1 MATIETD
8 CSENESENEQDIRQ
22 RAGGHPTV
30 KKPALV
36 KRTRRGWSWSEINLA
51 LDAVLLVVFVALCI
65 AAVIV
70 RFVFPPGPAAK
81 AWSLWGLDY
90 DAWGG
95 VQFGLLAALTV
106 GILVHVMFH
115 WSWVCNVLASRL
127 SGNKRARVDDGMQTI
142 YGVGLL
148 IVLLNVIGITVAAAV
163 LMVQGP
169 G

>member
-1 MATIETD
+1 MATIETTR
-8 CSENESENEQDIRQ
+8 QDHDQEHQGATGEATAAAKQSSAVIR
-22 RAGGHPTV
+22 
-30 KKPALV
+30 K
-36 KRTRRGWSWSEINLA
+36 RRGWSWSEISFA
-51 LDAVLLVVFVALCI
+51 LDALLLVMFVCLCI
-65 AAVIV
+65 VAVIV

-81 AWSLWGLDY
+81 EWTLWGLDY

-148 IVLLNVIGITVAAAV
+148 IVLLNVIGIRW
-163 LMVQGP
+163 QQP
-169 G
+169 C

>member
-1 MATIETD
+1 MSTTETVRSQQVREQKPSREATD
-8 CSENESENEQDIRQ
+8 SARR
-22 RAGGHPTV
+22 RA
-30 KKPALV
+30 
-36 KRTRRGWSWSEINLA
+36 WSWSEINLL
-51 LDAVLLVVFVALCI
+51 LDGLLLVVFVSLCV
-65 AAVIV
+65 AAVIL

-81 AWSLWGLDY
+81 GWSLWGLDY

-95 VQFGLLAALTV
+95 VQFALLAMLTV

-127 SGNKRARVDDGMQTI
+127 SGNRRARVDDGMQTI

-163 LMVQGP
+163 LTIQGP